1 MKKYILQKIRELGI
15 IDKVITG
22 PLWRLIEIKGSIL
35 SLNPYLSILMEKLQK
50 WGRDT
55 SSICESDQLFFDIP
69 VHKDD
74 VYESLFEDC
83 DPELDTLTQMAL
95 ELLSHSILLILDRL
109 AKDQLPTGK
118 YADPSPELIEQ
129 TKSVPKTNTVSERD
143 FGFLDLLLK
152 MKPAVSTVCFET
164 IIMWS
169 KNKTSDWSN
178 KLAPD
183 EKKFLIVLDK
193 WPLE

>member
-1 MKKYILQKIRELGI
+1 M
-15 IDKVITG
+15 
-22 PLWRLIEIKGSIL
+22 
-35 SLNPYLSILMEKLQK
+35 NPYLSILMEKLQK

-55 SSICESDQLFFDIP
+55 SSICESDQLFFNIP

-183 EKKFLIVLDK
+183 EKKILDRARQMAPGMK
-193 WPLE
+193 KKHLMKEKYRLKDTNLKS

>member
-1 MKKYILQKIRELGI
+1 
-15 IDKVITG
+15 
-22 PLWRLIEIKGSIL
+22 
-35 SLNPYLSILMEKLQK
+35 MEKLQI

-129 TKSVPKTNTVSERD
+129 SLSQKPTRYQNEI
-143 FGFLDLLLK
+143 LD
-152 MKPAVSTVCFET
+152 S
-164 IIMWS
+164 
-169 KNKTSDWSN
+169 
-178 KLAPD
+178 
-183 EKKFLIVLDK
+183 LIYY
-193 WPLE
+193 